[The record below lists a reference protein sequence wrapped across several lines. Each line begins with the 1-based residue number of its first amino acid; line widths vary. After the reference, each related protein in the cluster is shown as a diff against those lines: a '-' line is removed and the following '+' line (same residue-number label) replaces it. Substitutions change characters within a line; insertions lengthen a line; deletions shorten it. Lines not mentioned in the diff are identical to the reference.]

1 MKQTNINNKTWHKK
15 AEDTPGWIRK
25 TKPPLT
31 VTVVHDRLQM
41 MMMSFPGLSFLTL
54 SRSLCSGSWVLSQT
68 LDNCSCLWS
77 FCSIRNVAA
86 SCCNSQSETLILGI
100 HQSHCDK
107 VIHNACSFF
116 VFVPVLKQK
125 NSLMLIL

>member
-54 SRSLCSGSWVLSQT
+54 PRFSFSRCLCSGSWVLSQT
-68 LDNCSCLWS
+68 LDNCSTLQS
-77 FCSIRNVAA
+77 FYLIRNVAA
-86 SCCNSQSETLILGI
+86 SCCNSQSETPILGK

-107 VIHNACSFF
+107 VMHNACSFF
-116 VFVPVLKQK
+116 V
-125 NSLMLIL
+125 SLSL